1 MVLTLTH
8 AIEVKNLT
16 REFETEKGI
25 FKALDNINLKVSN
38 GVIFGL
44 LGPNGAGKTTLIR
57 ILTTLLL
64 PTSGEAYV
72 GGYNVV
78 DEADK
83 VRKIIN
89 LVSGGERPGYGI
101 MTTEENLMYFAQIYG
116 LGRREARER
125 IMEISSLIDL
135 GNFLHKKLNIL
146 STGMIQKYAL
156 ARGLLNNPDIL
167 FLDEPTLGLDVENAR
182 MIRYLIKKF
191 VDEGIIK
198 TILLTSHYMLEVEE
212 LCDYIAII
220 DKGRIIASGTVDQL
234 KNMVE
239 KEIIYNI
246 DIESLTIQKLGFLKE
261 IDSVVGYSVN
271 TSNTRTA
278 RIRIIMSDEDISKV
292 IDAIENNGIKILG
305 IYRDQISLEDVF
317 LKLVGRGLS
326 NE

>member
-1 MVLTLTH
+1 MLTLTH

-135 GNFLHKKLNIL
+135 ENFLHKKLNIL

>member
-1 MVLTLTH
+1 MLTLTH